1 MSEIKLQI
9 TPKVRDNRSDYSVN
23 RAWQLITQP
32 RFIVEQSMKDYDS
45 LIANYGEDCLNEFN
59 LPKEELEKM
68 ITAYK
73 ALLAATPDLC

>member
-1 MSEIKLQI
+1 MSDIKLQPI
-9 TPKVRDNRSDYSVN
+9 QKIRDNKLDYSVN

-32 RFIVEQSMKDYDS
+32 RSHVEIAMKEYDL
-45 LIANYGEDCLNEFN
+45 LIAHNGDDCLNEFN

-73 ALLAATPDLC
+73 ALLAITPDLC